1 MGDFPSLIIVSLLF
15 LGTTPGPLQQIPTPQ
30 QQQQREEE
38 RRIEEE
44 ARRREAEERAREQ
57 EKLDQLQE
65 DMERISRTVPMTPEE
80 LEVFHKRMFNQFVRE
95 VNAFESTSRELVLY
109 CEHPNPGDPK
119 AQKDIRKKA
128 RSLEGQIEEIMEYIL
143 GGEDEPDVP
152 EVDFE
157 AKPLVERLS
166 IIKSIAPSIHQRLK
180 DSYVSSKSQIIDAN
194 DAVTLLRDL
203 QSMKRLS
210 HSLR

>member
-1 MGDFPSLIIVSLLF
+1 MRDFHSFLFASLLF
-15 LGTTPGPLQQIPTPQ
+15 LGTTPGPLQQLPTPQ

-65 DMERISRTVPMTPEE
+65 DMERISRTVPMTSEE
-80 LEVFHKRMFNQFVRE
+80 LEAFHKRMFRQFVHE
-95 VNAFESTSRELVLY
+95 VNAFGATSRQLVFY
-109 CEHPNPGDPK
+109 SEYPNLDDSK

-128 RSLEGQIEEIMEYIL
+128 KSLEGQIEEIIEYIL
-143 GGEDEPDVP
+143 GGDDEPDVP

-157 AKPLVERLS
+157 RMSLAERLS
-166 IIKSIAPSIHQRLK
+166 IVKSMAPSIHQRLK
-180 DSYVSSKSQIIDAN
+180 DSYVSTKSQIIDAN
-194 DAVTLLRDL
+194 DAVTLIRDL
-203 QSMKRLS
+203 QSMKRIS